1 MTIYDR
7 SWYGRVLVERVE
19 SFTPEHRW
27 AAAYEEIN
35 ELEHNLVHDGL
46 LIIKFLIV
54 IDKEEQ
60 KRRFKDRENDPE
72 KNHKLTDEDWRNH
85 EKFEQYEE
93 AMNEMVART
102 DTKDAPWIIVEGN
115 QKEYARI
122 KVLKEFISRTRAFI
136 DSHEDKN
143 QEK

>member
-1 MTIYDR
+1 
-7 SWYGRVLVERVE
+7 
-19 SFTPEHRW
+19 
-27 AAAYEEIN
+27 
-35 ELEHNLVHDGL
+35 
-46 LIIKFLIV
+46 
-54 IDKEEQ
+54 
-60 KRRFKDRENDPE
+60 
-72 KNHKLTDEDWRNH
+72 
-85 EKFEQYEE
+85 
-93 AMNEMVART
+93 MVART